1 MKSIAQG
8 NAYDLTV
15 VYENPELGESL
26 HAGVWRDKP
35 TGKLLANV
43 HTVHGDRV
51 GYSVVAVPL
60 DVIEKMIIRARETI
74 Q

>member
-1 MKSIAQG
+1 MKIIAQG

-51 GYSVVAVPL
+51 GYSVSVPL